1 MRVSFLAMAA
11 AAAVVAG
18 CSGEERAEQNAA
30 VATPGNASETVR
42 QPAGQGTIA
51 QLLGGSADHSRLAGA
66 LRAAGLEATLA
77 GPGPY
82 TIFAPTDAAFEK
94 LPGATADSLM
104 QGEQKARLTSILTY
118 HIVPGVVMA
127 ADLAK
132 AVEAGGGK
140 AVLAT
145 LGGGNVTVTAVD
157 GTLVITDAKGGQAR
171 VIRPDGTPSNG
182 VVHGIDAV
190 LMPS

>member
-1 MRVSFLAMAA
+1 MRFSFLAMAA
-11 AAAVVAG
+11 VAAAVAG
-18 CSGEERAEQNAA
+18 CSGEERAEQNAS
-30 VATPGNASETVR
+30 VAAPGNVSEV
-42 QPAGQGTIA
+42 AGQSAADGTIA
-51 QLLGGSADHSRLAGA
+51 QWLGGSADHARLVRA

-82 TIFAPTDAAFEK
+82 TLFAPTDAAFEK
-94 LPGATADSLM
+94 LPGTTADSLM
-104 QGEQKARLTSILTY
+104 EGEQKARLTSILTY

-145 LGGGNVTVTAVD
+145 LGGGNLTVTAED
-157 GTLVITDAKGGQAR
+157 GTLVITDAKGGQGR
-171 VIRPDGTPSNG
+171 VVGPDAMPSNG
-182 VVHGIDAV
+182 VVHSIDAV